1 MLGGHV
7 PPGQVPLRLTSV
19 DCELLEA
26 PSLALDRPLLND
38 PDEPPDDQLLS
49 RHLGQAKAAWDEY
62 VSNVP
67 AVVDGA
73 EMSWR
78 YYLDGKAW
86 LCKVARK
93 GRTICWISVWQD
105 AFKATFYFGE
115 KADADIQQLDI
126 DVSLRQAFA
135 SSTRVGKLR
144 PLQVEVRDGT
154 HLADLYTL
162 MRYKVRVTGTRVTAA
177 RMPRSQAAQGPLP
190 VPAPR

>member
-7 PPGQVPLRLTSV
+7 PPGQVPLGLVSV

-49 RHLGQAKAAWDEY
+49 RHLGPAKAAWDEY

-67 AVVDGA
+67 ALVDGA

-93 GRTICWISVWQD
+93 RRTICWISVWRD
-105 AFKATFYFGE
+105 AFKATFYFGD
-115 KADADIQQLDI
+115 KADPDIQQLDI

-135 SSTRVGKLR
+135 SSTRVGRLR
-144 PLQVEVRDGT
+144 SLQVEVRDGT
-154 HLADLYTL
+154 HLDDLYTL
-162 MRYKVRVTGTRVTAA
+162 MRYKVG
-177 RMPRSQAAQGPLP
+177 
-190 VPAPR
+190 